1 MARVYL
7 SFLGTNDYVE
17 CHYVLRDQAS
27 PLVRFV
33 QEAIIGLCC
42 ADWTKDDRLVF
53 FLTPDAARH
62 NWEDGHFTDLQGRPK
77 PGLRSRL
84 QAMKLAPAIQPVM
97 IVEGKN
103 EADIWQ
109 LFQTVLQQIKSQD
122 QVIFDITHAFR
133 SIPLLAMV
141 ILGYAQVIKN
151 IKIDGIYYGAFE
163 ILGPVQAVRQ
173 MPPEQRRAPLFDLT
187 PFSAL
192 LDWTMAID
200 RFLGT
205 GDARRVCEL
214 AQTQVRPILKD
225 TRGQDQE
232 AQAIRRLAGLL
243 ENFTKN
249 VGTCRGRE
257 ISQDALALQQAL
269 NVTAY
274 PDLLPPLKP
283 LLYRLQKKV
292 QGFSGEVLKDG
303 LQAARWCLEHNLIQQ
318 GLTILQECLITHF
331 VTQGG
336 LEPTRKE
343 QRDLA
348 SQAAHIFC
356 GNIPPESWHP
366 LAAAHREIVERY
378 LDYFQEHAALAKLFR
393 NLSQPRN
400 DINHAGYVQPRA
412 ADALT
417 GELAQFIQQLE
428 ALTSYGVKSSYS
440 S

>member
-17 CHYVLRDQAS
+17 CHYVLHGQKS

-42 ADWTKDDRLVF
+42 AGWSKEDRLVF
-53 FLTPDAARH
+53 FLTTDAARH
-62 NWEDGHFTDLQGRPK
+62 NWEDGHFMDLQGRPK
-77 PGLRSRL
+77 PGLRSCL
-84 QAMKLAPAIQPVM
+84 QAMKLAPTIQPVM

-109 LFQTVLQQIKSQD
+109 FFQTVLQQIKPQD

-151 IKIDGIYYGAFE
+151 IKIEGIYYGAFE
-163 ILGPVQAVRQ
+163 VLGSVQAVRQ
-173 MPPEQRRAPLFDLT
+173 LPPEQRLAPIFDLT

-200 RFLGT
+200 CFLST

-214 AQTQVRPILKD
+214 AQTQVRPILKE
-225 TRGQDQE
+225 TKGQDQE

-249 VGTCRGRE
+249 VGTCRGQE
-257 ISQDALALQQAL
+257 ISQNAVALQQAL

-283 LLYRLQKKV
+283 LLYQLHKKM
-292 QGFSGEVLKDG
+292 QGFSGEVVKDG

-318 GLTILQECLITHF
+318 GLTILQEFLITLF

-336 LEPTRKE
+336 FDPTSKT

-356 GNIPPESWHP
+356 GNIPPEDWRP
-366 LAAAHREIVERY
+366 PAANQREIVQQY
-378 LDYFQEHAALAKLFR
+378 LTYFQEHAELAKLFR
-393 NLSQPRN
+393 NLTQPRN
-400 DINHAGYVQPRA
+400 DINHAGFVGPHS
-412 ADALT
+412 ADALA
-417 GELAQFIQQLE
+417 GQLAQFIQQLE
-428 ALTSYGVKSSYS
+428 ALTSPVKSSYS

>member
-17 CHYVLRDQAS
+17 CHYVLSGQES

-33 QEAIIGLCC
+33 QEAIVGLCC
-42 ADWTKDDRLVF
+42 RDWTEADRLVF

-62 NWEDGHFTDLQGRPK
+62 NWEDGHFTDPRGKPK
-77 PGLRSRL
+77 PGLRTCL
-84 QAMKLAPAIQPVM
+84 QTLKLRCAIQPEM

-151 IKIDGIYYGAFE
+151 IKIEGIYYGAFE
-163 ILGPVQAVRQ
+163 VLGPVQAVRE
-173 MPPEQRRAPLFDLT
+173 MPPAQRRAPIFDLT

-205 GDARRVCEL
+205 GDARRVCQL
-214 AQTQVRPILKD
+214 AQSTVRPILKESK
-225 TRGQDQE
+225 GQDQE

-249 VGTCRGRE
+249 LSTCRGSE
-257 ISQDALALQQAL
+257 ISRNARGLQEALA
-269 NVTAY
+269 VTAY

-283 LLYRLQKKV
+283 LLYQLSKRLQGFTGEAV
-292 QGFSGEVLKDG
+292 QDG
-303 LQAARWCLEHNLIQQ
+303 LRAARWCLEHNLIQQ
-318 GLTILQECLITHF
+318 GMTILQETLITHF
-331 VTQGG
+331 LLQAG
-336 LEPTRKE
+336 LDPTEKN
-343 QRDLA
+343 QRQLA
-348 SQAAHIFC
+348 SQAATIFC
-356 GNIPPESWHP
+356 NTIDPSAWHP
-366 LAAAHREIVERY
+366 PASNHPEVIQQH
-378 LDYFQEHAALAKLFR
+378 LDYFRTHATLAEIYR

-400 DINHAGYVQPRA
+400 DINHAGYVQPRS
-412 ADALT
+412 ADALA
-417 GELAQFIQQLE
+417 GELARFLGE
-428 ALTSYGVKSSYS
+428 VEELLAGKN
-440 S
+440 

>member
-17 CHYVLRDQAS
+17 CHYVLSGQVS

-33 QEAIIGLCC
+33 QEAIVGLRC
-42 ADWTKDDRLVF
+42 ADWSKEDRLVF
-53 FLTPDAARH
+53 FLTTDAARH
-62 NWEDGHFTDLQGRPK
+62 NWEDGHFIDLQGRPK

-84 QAMKLAPAIQPVM
+84 QALKVASAIKPVM

-109 LFQTVLQQIKSQD
+109 VFNTVLQEIKPHD

-163 ILGPVQAVRQ
+163 VLGPVQVVRQ
-173 MPPEQRRAPLFDLT
+173 MPAGERQAPIFDLT

-214 AQTQVRPILKD
+214 AQSTVRPILKE
-225 TRGQDQE
+225 TKGQDQE
-232 AQAIRRLAGLL
+232 AQAIRRMAGLL

-249 VGTCRGRE
+249 LRTCRGRE
-257 ISQDALALQQAL
+257 ISRNAAALQQAL
-269 NVTAY
+269 NVSAY
-274 PDLLPPLKP
+274 PDLLPPFKP
-283 LLYRLQKKV
+283 LLYQLSKRM
-292 QGFSGEVLKDG
+292 QGFRGEPVRDG

-318 GLTILQECLITHF
+318 GLTILQETLITHV

-336 LEPTRKE
+336 FDPGDKKY
-343 QRDLA
+343 RDLA
-348 SQAAHIFC
+348 SQAANIFC
-356 GNIPPESWHP
+356 NHIEPAAWLPP
-366 LAAAHREIVERY
+366 AANHRDIVQKH
-378 LDYFQEHAALAKLFR
+378 LDFFQEHAELAKIYR

-400 DINHAGYVQPRA
+400 DINHAGYVQPRPA
-412 ADALT
+412 EDLAKDLADFISQV
-417 GELAQFIQQLE
+417 EPWLA
-428 ALTSYGVKSSYS
+428 
-440 S
+440 